1 MQFFTAIGQ
10 RKHGE
15 KCRMNWSAVVGAT
28 GRCKIGIHEY
38 TSTKTGEVLKS
49 NEIKKFYEPT
59 GTQAEPTQSPAS
71 SFTPGSFKAV

>member
-1 MQFFTAIGQ
+1 MA
-10 RKHGE
+10 KSAS
-15 KCRMNWSAVVGAT
+15 MNWSAVVGAT

-71 SFTPGSFKAV
+71 SFTPGSF

>member
-1 MQFFTAIGQ
+1 MLCAFFTAIGQ

-15 KCRMNWSAVVGAT
+15 KRRMNWSAVVGAT

-71 SFTPGSFKAV
+71 SFTPGSF